1 MGSDVSASSTAVIP
15 SHSSWDTSIS
25 KIKRVSPR
33 MNLSDTVSYACREI
47 DVEELGRF
55 TSDDAS
61 VASTVHPPPPA
72 TVSIPSIVE
81 TIQEDY
87 DDDGSDGMPASSL
100 SSTTILDTPS
110 ALEQLTA
117 IAIVILITRF
127 GSNMQLV

>member
-1 MGSDVSASSTAVIP
+1 M
-15 SHSSWDTSIS
+15 
-25 KIKRVSPR
+25 
-33 MNLSDTVSYACREI
+33 
-47 DVEELGRF
+47 
-55 TSDDAS
+55 
-61 VASTVHPPPPA
+61 
-72 TVSIPSIVE
+72 E

-100 SSTTILDTPS
+100 LSTTILDTPS